1 MIDDIMRDTKQHM
14 AKSVESLR
22 HDLIGIRTGRANP
35 ALLEKIT
42 VEYYGTATPLN
53 QLALISVPEA
63 RILAIKPYDRSVMN
77 AIEKAI
83 LKSDLGLTPNNDG
96 QIIRLVLPQLT
107 EQRRRELVKQSAK
120 RVEEAK
126 VALRNIRRDAIKDM
140 QDAEKEGL
148 ITEDELDNGK
158 EQLQKLI
165 DKTTEQVEQIG
176 KAKEAEIMEV

>member
-1 MIDDIMRDTKQHM
+1 MIDDIMRDTRQHM

-22 HDLIGIRTGRANP
+22 HDLTGIRTGRANP

-42 VEYYGTATPLN
+42 VEYYGTPTPLN

-148 ITEDELDNGK
+148 ITEDELENGK

-165 DKTTEQVEQIG
+165 DKTSEQVEQIG

>member
-1 MIDDIMRDTKQHM
+1 MIDDIMRDTRHHM
-14 AKSVESLR
+14 TKSVESLR
-22 HDLIGIRTGRANP
+22 HDLTGIRTGRANP

-42 VEYYGTATPLN
+42 VEYYGTPTPLN

-126 VALRNIRRDAIKDM
+126 VALRNIRRDAIKDL

-148 ITEDELDNGK
+148 ITEDQLESGK

-165 DKTTEQVEQIG
+165 DKTTEQLEQIG

>member
-1 MIDDIMRDTKQHM
+1 MIDDIMRDTRQHM

-22 HDLIGIRTGRANP
+22 HDLTGIRTGRANP

-42 VEYYGTATPLN
+42 VEYYGTPTPLN

-107 EQRRRELVKQSAK
+107 EQRRRELVKQSSK

-126 VALRNIRRDAIKDM
+126 VALRNIRRDAIKDL
-140 QDAEKEGL
+140 QDAEKESL
-148 ITEDELDNGK
+148 ITEDELEHGK

>member
-1 MIDDIMRDTKQHM
+1 MIDDIMRDTRQHM
-14 AKSVESLR
+14 NKSVESLR
-22 HDLIGIRTGRANP
+22 HDLTAIRTGRANP

-42 VEYYGTATPLN
+42 VEYYGTPTPLN

-63 RILAIKPYDRSVMN
+63 RVLAIKPYDRTTMN

-107 EQRRRELVKQSAK
+107 EQRRRDLVKQSSK

-148 ITEDELDNGK
+148 ITEDQLENGK
-158 EQLQKLI
+158 DQLQKLT

>member
-1 MIDDIMRDTKQHM
+1 MIDDIMRDTRQHM
-14 AKSVESLR
+14 NKSVESLR
-22 HDLIGIRTGRANP
+22 HDLTAIRTGRANP

-42 VEYYGTATPLN
+42 VEYYGTPTPLN
-53 QLALISVPEA
+53 QLALISVPEP

-107 EQRRRELVKQSAK
+107 EQRRRDLVKQSSK

-140 QDAEKEGL
+140 QDAEKEDL
-148 ITEDELDNGK
+148 ITEDQLENGK
-158 EQLQKLI
+158 EQLQKLT
-165 DKTTEQVEQIG
+165 DKTIEQVEQIG

>member
-1 MIDDIMRDTKQHM
+1 MIDDILRDTRQHM
-14 AKSVESLR
+14 NKSVESLR
-22 HDLIGIRTGRANP
+22 HDLTAIRTGRANP

-42 VEYYGTATPLN
+42 VEYYGTPTPLN

-63 RILAIKPYDRSVMN
+63 RILAIKPYDRTTMN

-107 EQRRRELVKQSAK
+107 EQRRRELVKQASK

-140 QDAEKEGL
+140 QDAEKEDL
-148 ITEDELDNGK
+148 ITEDQLEGGK

>member
-22 HDLIGIRTGRANP
+22 HDLIGVRTGRANP

>member
-148 ITEDELDNGK
+148 ITEDELENGK

-165 DKTTEQVEQIG
+165 DKTSEQVEQIG